1 MKFTPEFLLG
11 KLQLQP
17 LPAAWQV
24 AFSGGLDSTVLLY
37 ALCTLREQLTV
48 PVGAIHIHHGLQAD
62 ADHWADH
69 CRAVCNRLDIP
80 LTVLH
85 VDARAVSGD
94 SPEAAARDARYTAIA
109 GWLEPDHCLLT
120 AQHRDDQA
128 ETLLLQLMRGA
139 GVQGL
144 AAMPVISALGQ
155 GSHLRPLLEVDREEL
170 LGYARACGLDWIE
183 DPTNADIAYDRNFL
197 RREILPAL
205 SDRWP
210 SVSASLSRSAAH
222 AAEAAGL
229 LDALAADDRLTVAG
243 DHDDTLSVT
252 AVAALP
258 PARVRNVLRYWI
270 RQQAGQAPSTAVLE
284 RVQND
289 MLTSREDA
297 GPCVT
302 WGDCQ
307 LRRYRD
313 ELFLLPAD
321 LPSQALLECA
331 WQLQQ
336 PLTLPGSGILSA
348 TRTRGQG
355 LRCAA
360 ISSEGVQVRWRVGGE
375 SCRPVGR
382 GHRHA
387 LKKLFQEA
395 GVPPWQRGRIPLLY
409 VGDELA
415 AVAGMWICEPFQAGA
430 QEPGYRI
437 HWDGQQGG

>member
-1 MKFTPEFLLG
+1 MTFTAEFLLG

-37 ALCTLREQLTV
+37 ALRTLREQLTV
-48 PVGAIHIHHGLQAD
+48 PVGAIHIHHGLQTD

-85 VDARAVSGD
+85 VDARALSGD

-155 GSHLRPLLEVDREEL
+155 GSHLRPLLEVEREEL
-170 LGYARACGLDWIE
+170 LGYARASKLDWIE

-205 SDRWP
+205 SARWP

-243 DHDDTLSVT
+243 EHDGTLSVAAVT
-252 AVAALP
+252 ALT
-258 PARVRNVLRYWI
+258 PARQRNILRYWI

-321 LPSQALLECA
+321 LPSQALPECA

-348 TRTRGQG
+348 TRTLGEG

-360 ISSEGVQVRWRVGGE
+360 VGSEGVQVRWRVGGE

-437 HWDGQQGG
+437 HWAGQQGG

>member
-24 AFSGGLDSTVLLY
+24 AFSGGLDSTVLLH
-37 ALCTLREQLTV
+37 ALHTLREQLTV

-69 CRAVCNRLDIP
+69 CRAVCNALEIP
-80 LTVLH
+80 LTVLQ
-85 VDARAVSGD
+85 VDARAASGD
-94 SPEAAARDARYTAIA
+94 SPEAAARHARYTAIA
-109 GWLEPDHCLLT
+109 GWLAPDHCLLT

-155 GSHLRPLLEVDREEL
+155 GSHLRPLLEMDREGL
-170 LGYARACGLDWIE
+170 LDYARASGLAWIE
-183 DPTNADIAYDRNFL
+183 DPTNAETAYDRNFL
-197 RREILPAL
+197 RHEILPVL
-205 SDRWP
+205 RTRWP

-222 AAEAAGL
+222 AAEATAL
-229 LDALAADDRLTVAG
+229 LDGLAVDNRLAVAG
-243 DHDDTLSVT
+243 ERDDTLSVT

-258 PARVRNVLRYWI
+258 PARQRNILRYWI
-270 RQQAGQAPSTAVLE
+270 RRQAGQAPSTAVLE

-297 GPCVT
+297 EPCVT
-302 WGDCQ
+302 WGGCQ

-313 ELFLLPAD
+313 ELFLLPAA
-321 LPSQALLECA
+321 LPPQALPECA
-331 WQLQQ
+331 WQLQE
-336 PLTLPGSGILSA
+336 PLALPGSGVLSA
-348 TRTRGQG
+348 TRMLGQG

-360 ISSEGVQVRWRVGGE
+360 VSEAGVQVRWRVGGE

-395 GVPPWQRGRIPLLY
+395 GVPPWQRDRIPLLY

-415 AVAGMWICEPFQAGA
+415 AVAGMWICEPFQAGP

-437 HWDGQQGG
+437 HWAGRQGE